1 MGARIGLY
9 LTWVAGEDVETQ
21 RKGFVHILWFEPSF
35 PVISTNRISSAEF
48 SFGRV
53 MEYLTIRCVCGHLCV
68 PDTIVYRFIKAV
80 IHLNAGPDL
89 FLHMKAHYG
98 KSEMSCY

>member
-1 MGARIGLY
+1 MGGRIGLY
-9 LTWVAGEDVETQ
+9 LTWVVGEDVETQ
-21 RKGFVHILWFEPSF
+21 RKGFVHIVWFEPSF
-35 PVISTNRISSAEF
+35 AVISTNRIGYAEF
-48 SFGRV
+48 KVFRPE
-53 MEYLTIRCVCGHLCV
+53 EYFSIRCVCGHLCV

-80 IHLNAGPDL
+80 IHLNAGTDL